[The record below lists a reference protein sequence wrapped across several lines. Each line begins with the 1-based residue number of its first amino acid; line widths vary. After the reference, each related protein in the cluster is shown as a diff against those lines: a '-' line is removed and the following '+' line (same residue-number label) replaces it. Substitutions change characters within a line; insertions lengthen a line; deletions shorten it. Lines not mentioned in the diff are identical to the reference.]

1 MSEEEFNQL
10 VLAWSDQGAAMTD
23 EGIFNSISDAGDG
36 DDWPLLAI
44 ENPDILN
51 NDGEICSLDFEEEAG
66 AGAVKG
72 NKT

>member
-1 MSEEEFNQL
+1 
-10 VLAWSDQGAAMTD
+10 MTD